1 MIQAEFENGI
11 EESKIKIIPK
21 FKIQEI
27 EFQNGADEDDAWALS
42 TNYSFI
48 EYKS

>member
-11 EESKIKIIPK
+11 EDENS
-21 FKIQEI
+21 FQIQEI
-27 EFQNGADEDDAWALS
+27 DFQIGADEDDAWALS

-48 EYKS
+48 EYKN